1 MPAKR
6 IPRRSLFIP
15 PPASLVNIW
24 IRSRRLHL
32 LRSVGSAADLGRIPS
47 VLLSFGCNSGWVF
60 RVPWG
65 SAPTQCHA
73 GLLLLGEHRA
83 AEGSQRVWVT
93 GEGGGG
99 GLGILQPAKE
109 GAAPTV
115 LLSVLERSRCC
126 FLDGAASRPF
136 RMRRAE
142 LCEVRADSELRL
154 RSGRGCLVN

>member
-1 MPAKR
+1 MGFQGALGLSAHTVPRWAAAFGRASSGRRFPAC
-6 IPRRSLFIP
+6 
-15 PPASLVNIW
+15 
-24 IRSRRLHL
+24 
-32 LRSVGSAADLGRIPS
+32 VG
-47 VLLSFGCNSGWVF
+47 N
-60 RVPWG
+60 
-65 SAPTQCHA
+65 
-73 GLLLLGEHRA
+73 
-83 AEGSQRVWVT
+83 

-136 RMRRAE
+136 RTRRAE

>member
-83 AEGSQRVWVT
+83 AEGSQHVWVMGKGVGGVRNPAARKRRSSPNRVAFCFRT
-93 GEGGGG
+93 EPLLLFGWSSIPTFPHAPRRALRGEG
-99 GLGILQPAKE
+99 
-109 GAAPTV
+109 
-115 LLSVLERSRCC
+115 
-126 FLDGAASRPF
+126 
-136 RMRRAE
+136 
-142 LCEVRADSELRL
+142 
-154 RSGRGCLVN
+154 